1 LVVSQEREEGV
12 EMLRRFERV
21 HGMRGFVFV
30 LVCLTGLLLAAEIR
44 AQSTST
50 HEITVSAAISLK
62 NAFEETAKI
71 FMQNHPGTK
80 VIFNFGAS
88 GDLARQIEAGA
99 PVDVFASAA
108 QKDMDDIGKKDLIAA
123 NSRKDFAKNG
133 VVLVKPT
140 NSIIPL
146 QTLTD
151 LQKAE
156 IKKIAIGNPKTVPA
170 GRYAEEGL
178 RYHNLWD
185 AVKDKLIFA
194 ENVRQVLD
202 YVARNEVDA
211 GLVYSTDAMARSKEV
226 KVVMNLPEVSHQPVV
241 YPIGVIKGTKEETL
255 SREFVDFVI
264 STEGQRIL
272 SQHGFITAS
281 PSM

>member
-1 LVVSQEREEGV
+1 
-12 EMLRRFERV
+12 MFWRFSRL
-21 HGMRGFVFV
+21 HGIRTFIFV
-30 LVCLTGLLLAAEIR
+30 LICFAALLLATGAV
-44 AQSTST
+44 AQSKSA

-62 NAFEETAKI
+62 NAFEEIGKT
-71 FMQNHPGTK
+71 FMQKHPGTK

-88 GDLARQIEAGA
+88 GDLARQIETGA

-133 VVLVKPT
+133 LVLVKPA
-140 NSIIPL
+140 NSTIPL
-146 QTLTD
+146 QTLMD
-151 LQKAE
+151 LQKKE
-156 IKKIAIGNPKTVPA
+156 IRKIAIGNPKTVPA

-178 RYHNLWD
+178 RHHNLWD

-202 YVARNEVDA
+202 YVARDEVDA
-211 GLVYSTDAMARSKEV
+211 GLVYSTDAMVRSKEV
-226 KVVMNLPEVSHQPVV
+226 KVVMKLSEGSHRPVV
-241 YPIGVIKGTKEETL
+241 YPIGVIKGTKVETL
-255 SREFVDFVI
+255 SRGFVDFVI

-272 SQHGFITAS
+272 SQHGFITVS